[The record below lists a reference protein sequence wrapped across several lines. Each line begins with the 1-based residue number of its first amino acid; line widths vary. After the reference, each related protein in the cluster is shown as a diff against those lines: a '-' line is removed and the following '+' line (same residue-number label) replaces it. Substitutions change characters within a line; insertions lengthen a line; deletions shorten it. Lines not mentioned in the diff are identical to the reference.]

1 MATKA
6 ISRLSAVNIASRS
19 FLNAWR
25 RVQGVANGPI
35 EAIDSLVIADPAFLK
50 SAVVAKNIGLCD
62 ARIAKGVKDGLAK
75 SFFSVRH
82 TINGLSAFRD
92 DFVRVDPGLISHSG
106 MRFENS
112 ALRRKEQRA
121 SHRSVR
127 LRMRLFRMAPG
138 TNCAARELFS
148 GKLLARPE
156 LREVGDAG
164 LLGLGPR

>member
-1 MATKA
+1 MATET

-25 RVQGVANGPI
+25 WIQGVANSPI

-50 SAVVAKNIGLCD
+50 SAVVAKNIGLRN
-62 ARIAKGVKDGLAK
+62 AGIPEGVENGLAE
-75 SFFSVRH
+75 SFFSVGH
-82 TINGLSAFRD
+82 AINSLRAIRD
-92 DFVRVDPGLISHSG
+92 NFVGVDPGLISHSG
-106 MRFENS
+106 MRFENR

-121 SHRSVR
+121 GHRSVR
-127 LRMRLFRMAPG
+127 LRMRFLRMASG
-138 TNCAARELFS
+138 TNCTAGELFS

-156 LREVGDAG
+156 LREVADAG

>member
-1 MATKA
+1 MATET
-6 ISRLSAVNIASRS
+6 IPRLSAVNIASRS

-25 RVQGVANGPI
+25 RVQGIANSPI

-50 SAVVAKNIGLCD
+50 SAVVAKNIGLRN
-62 ARIAKGVKDGLAK
+62 AGIPEGIENGLAE
-75 SFFSVRH
+75 SFFSVGH
-82 TINGLSAFRD
+82 AINGVRAVRD
-92 DFVRVDPGLISHSG
+92 NFVGVDPRLISHSG

-127 LRMRLFRMAPG
+127 LRMRFLRMAPG
-138 TNCAARELFS
+138 TNCAAGKLSS

>member
-1 MATKA
+1 MATET
-6 ISRLSAVNIASRS
+6 ISRLSTVNIASRS

-25 RVQGVANGPI
+25 WVQGVANSPI
-35 EAIDSLVIADPAFLK
+35 EAIDSRVIADPAFLK

-62 ARIAKGVKDGLAK
+62 AGIAEGVKDRLAE
-75 SFFSVRH
+75 SFFSIRH

-92 DFVRVDPGLISHSG
+92 DFVGVDPGFISHSG

-127 LRMRLFRMAPG
+127 LRMRFFRMAPG
-138 TNCAARELFS
+138 TNCAAGKLSS

-164 LLGLGPR
+164 LLGLAPR